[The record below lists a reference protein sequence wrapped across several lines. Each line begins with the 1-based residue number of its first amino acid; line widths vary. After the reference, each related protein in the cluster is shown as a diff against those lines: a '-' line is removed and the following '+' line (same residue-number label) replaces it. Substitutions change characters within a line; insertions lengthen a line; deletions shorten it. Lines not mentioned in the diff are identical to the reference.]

1 MTEKIRAIFIQQ
13 KSSLR
18 QKASGAKLT
27 SLLMILISFTI
38 VFFIFKDIFTYEL
51 SHAYTAD
58 SPLYWAVGRGMLNG
72 YKPYAQMYENKPIGI
87 FLISALS
94 FALTGGTV
102 ICNIVSCLAALMLT
116 LIPAAVLL
124 SVFKRSDETDGA
136 RRTAAF
142 LSVLLSGLLIA
153 VYSEVRSGGFQVEA
167 IGAAFSVLFI
177 ALVVKLKHVQ
187 TRKKR
192 IILTALA
199 AIALCCAVMI
209 KEPFVIVSVF
219 GALLFADDLKQFIK
233 NLVIPCALG
242 GVLTL
247 LLLTV
252 CGVIS
257 PYFSIYISRM
267 FETRIGGEESS
278 AFSRARD
285 LLRVIN
291 DVKGFSKWL
300 FYVILLFFALT
311 LLRAAIVKKQSAGRV
326 FFHVIKVIA
335 AVYAASFCV
344 GMGGQYYN
352 HHFIFAVP
360 IYCAFVIYGGAL
372 LFEYQPKK
380 GAVRNTVILLLGV
393 MMLITSV
400 SIGNKYSGDYTE
412 KYNSISDQAEYVDS
426 LLDYYQ
432 EDRYQYI
439 GFNGEDVFI
448 GLTKHSPL
456 GPAFAQDS
464 DNFQTDDTWF
474 AEKLKEQIDESNI
487 VIVRNFTS
495 PAVDEYIKNKL
506 ATEFTTV
513 PSSRLLTDPP
523 EGFHYTIYYRISKY
537 GYS

>member
-1 MTEKIRAIFIQQ
+1 MPEKIRSIFTQQ
-13 KSSLR
+13 KTRLR
-18 QKASGAKLT
+18 QQGSAAKLT
-27 SLLMILISFTI
+27 SVFMILISFTI
-38 VFFIFKDIFTYEL
+38 VFFIFKDIFTYEF

-58 SPLYWAVGRGMLNG
+58 SPLYWTVGRGMLNG
-72 YKPYAQMYENKPIGI
+72 YKPYAEMYENKPIGI
-87 FLISALS
+87 FLISAIS
-94 FALTGGTV
+94 FALTGGT
-102 ICNIVSCLAALMLT
+102 ILCNVVSCLAALMLT

-124 SVFKRSDETDGA
+124 SVFKRTDETDGV

-142 LSVLLSGLLIA
+142 LSVLLSGLLIT

-177 ALVVKLKHVQ
+177 ALVVKLKNVQ

-199 AIALCCAVMI
+199 SIALCCAAMI
-209 KEPFVIVSVF
+209 KEPFVIVSIF
-219 GALLFADDLKQFIK
+219 GALLFIDDLKQLIE
-233 NLVIPCALG
+233 NLVIPCAFG

-252 CGVIS
+252 GGVIS

-267 FETRIGGEESS
+267 FETRVGGEGSS

-291 DVKGFSKWL
+291 DIKGFSDWL
-300 FYVILLFFALT
+300 FYVILLFFGLT
-311 LLRAAIVKKQSAGRV
+311 LLRGAIGKKQSAGRV
-326 FFHVIKVIA
+326 FLHVIKVIA

-344 GMGGQYYN
+344 GMGGYYYN

-372 LFEYQPKK
+372 LFEYKPKK
-380 GAVRNTVILLLGV
+380 GTARNIVILLLGV

-400 SIGNKYSGDYTE
+400 SIGNKYGGDYTE
-412 KYNSISDQAEYVDS
+412 KYQSITAQAEYVDS
-426 LLDYYQ
+426 LLDFYQ

-448 GLTKHSPL
+448 GLTKHSPQ
-456 GPAFAQDS
+456 GPVFAQDS

-474 AEKLKEQIDESNI
+474 AQKLKEQIDESNI

-495 PAVDEYIKNKL
+495 PAVDDYIRNKL
-506 ATEFTTV
+506 ATEFTTD
-513 PSSRLLTDPP
+513 PSSKLLTNPP
-523 EGFHYTIYYRISKY
+523 DGFNYTIYYRTSKY
-537 GYS
+537 GQ